1 MLARLYR
8 IREPAVTMN
17 DPRDF
22 LALARYGNLGVL
34 ILGVGL
40 LGVLIHR
47 KPLRQA
53 ISMGVCLLGILLVFD
68 GAALMHRETLSLHG
82 SVVVIL
88 VVAAVVLIA
97 IRSVLSSPSRKKTE
111 G

>member
-1 MLARLYR
+1 
-8 IREPAVTMN
+8 MN

-22 LALARYGNLGVL
+22 LALARFGNLGVL
-34 ILGVGL
+34 LLGVGL

-53 ISMGVCLLGILLVFD
+53 ISLGICLLGILLVSE
-68 GAALMHRETLSLHG
+68 GAALLHREPLSLHG

-88 VVAAVVLIA
+88 VISAVILVA
-97 IRSVLSSPSRKKTE
+97 IRSLFGRPSGTNVSSL
-111 G
+111 